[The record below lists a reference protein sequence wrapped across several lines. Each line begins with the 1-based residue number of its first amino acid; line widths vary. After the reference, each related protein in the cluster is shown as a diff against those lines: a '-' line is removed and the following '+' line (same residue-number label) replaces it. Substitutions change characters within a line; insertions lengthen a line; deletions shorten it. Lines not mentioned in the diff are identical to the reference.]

1 MIISKGSILEKH
13 QNRHLNQYIVN
24 SLVEIT
30 FRNKYLKV
38 YETSYESC
46 NSYYVGFPRKR
57 DSAIINA
64 IFQIN
69 IKSPTQLN
77 ELPDL
82 FSCQWNSG
90 TNETYSCTHPLPGA
104 MLWRVKRSK
113 LEFVEITVKVD
124 RQIYWLKLSKCFFVL
139 LYFFLIDAKQINRFQ
154 ALFCFRYYF
163 VIVFCQLQQR
173 WKLEVWLNQA
183 KGQPGRQA
191 GRLSRHCRLP
201 TAQVQ

>member
-1 MIISKGSILEKH
+1 M
-13 QNRHLNQYIVN
+13 
-24 SLVEIT
+24 EIT

-57 DSAIINA
+57 DSAITNA
-64 IFQIN
+64 IFKIN

-77 ELPDL
+77 ELTDL

-104 MLWRVKRSK
+104 MLWRVKRLK

-124 RQIYWLKLSKCFFVL
+124 KQIYWLKLSKCFFV
-139 LYFFLIDAKQINRFQ
+139 FVVFLSNWCQ
-154 ALFCFRYYF
+154 ANKPVSSIVLFSLLFCYCF
-163 VIVFCQLQQR
+163 LSTAAA
-173 WKLEVWLNQA
+173 LEVGSMTKPSEGA
-183 KGQPGRQA
+183 ARQA
-191 GRLSRHCRLP
+191 GSQVEPALP
-201 TAQVQ
+201 VANGASSIELQTESLDCDGSSKLVVVAIITII

>member
-1 MIISKGSILEKH
+1 M
-13 QNRHLNQYIVN
+13 
-24 SLVEIT
+24 EIT

-77 ELPDL
+77 ELTDL

-104 MLWRVKRSK
+104 MHWRVKRSK

-124 RQIYWLKLSKCFFVL
+124 KQIYWLKLSKCFL
-139 LYFFLIDAKQINRFQ
+139 LYFFLIDAKQINRFKHCFVF
-154 ALFCFRYYF
+154 ATILLLFF
-163 VIVFCQLQQR
+163 VNCSSVGS
-173 WKLEVWLNQA
+173 WKYD
-183 KGQPGRQA
+183 
-191 GRLSRHCRLP
+191 
-201 TAQVQ
+201 